1 MAVQTSPR
9 TPTGSRSTSTATPR
23 TPTGQPWTEKWGGL
37 LFVAPFL
44 VLFGFFLLWPTLSGL
59 WNSFFNKS
67 LAGVG
72 GEFLGLANWRE
83 VFHDPAVWSS
93 LKNTLVFT
101 AMSTPPLVLT
111 ALVMALLANRT
122 GVFGWFLRFAYF
134 APFVL
139 PATVVT
145 LIWVWIYQPGF
156 GLVNGLLTSAGFA
169 EIDWL
174 NTENRAMLAVVITTV
189 WWTVGF
195 NFLLYLAALQG
206 IPEHLYEAAAI
217 DGAGDRQKLVRIT
230 LPLLSRTTGLIV
242 VLQLVASLKIFD
254 QIYLMTVGGPN
265 FSTRPIIQYIYE
277 SGFTSYRIGYASAIS
292 YLFFVVI
299 VIVSI
304 AQFKLFSGRK
314 EDLR

>member
-1 MAVQTSPR
+1 MAVETIARPR
-9 TPTGSRSTSTATPR
+9 TEVQPISTGKPPFSER
-23 TPTGQPWTEKWGGL
+23 WGGL
-37 LFVAPFL
+37 LFAAPFL
-44 VLFGFFLLWPTLSGL
+44 VLFAFFLIWPTLSGL
-59 WNSFFNKS
+59 WNSFFDTS
-67 LAGVG
+67 LAGVQR
-72 GEFLGLANWRE
+72 EFLGLQNWRE
-83 VFHDPAVWSS
+83 MFADPAVWAS

-101 AMSTPPLVLT
+101 LMSTPPLVVI
-111 ALVMALLANRT
+111 ALIMALLANRK
-122 GVFGWFLRFAYF
+122 GFLGWFLRFSYF

-156 GLVNGLLTSAGFA
+156 GLVNGLLGSAGFA

-189 WWTVGF
+189 WWTIGF

-206 IPEHLYEAAAI
+206 IPEQVYEAAAI
-217 DGAGDRQKLVRIT
+217 DGANGWQKLWRIT
-230 LPLLSRTTGLIV
+230 LPLMSRTTGLIV

-254 QIYLMTVGGPN
+254 QIYLMTDGGPN

-292 YLFFVVI
+292 YMFFAVI

-304 AQFKLFSGRK
+304 AQFKLFSGNK
-314 EDLR
+314 EAGR

>member
-1 MAVQTSPR
+1 MAEHTSHRP
-9 TPTGSRSTSTATPR
+9 PPA
-23 TPTGQPWTEKWGGL
+23 QPWTEKWGGL

-44 VLFGFFLLWPTLSGL
+44 VLFGFFLLWPTLGGL

-83 VFHDPAVWSS
+83 VFDDPAVWSS

-111 ALVMALLANRT
+111 ALVMALLANRA
-122 GVFGWFLRFAYF
+122 GVFGWFLRFSYF

-174 NTENRAMLAVVITTV
+174 NTENRAMLAVVVTTV

-206 IPEHLYEAAAI
+206 IPEHLYEAASI
-217 DGAGDRQKLVRIT
+217 DGASGRQQLFRIT
-230 LPLLSRTTGLIV
+230 LPLLRRTTGLIV
-242 VLQLVASLKIFD
+242 VLQLVA
-254 QIYLMTVGGPN
+254 
-265 FSTRPIIQYIYE
+265 
-277 SGFTSYRIGYASAIS
+277 
-292 YLFFVVI
+292 
-299 VIVSI
+299 
-304 AQFKLFSGRK
+304 
-314 EDLR
+314 

>member
-1 MAVQTSPR
+1 MAVQTPARPR
-9 TPTGSRSTSTATPR
+9 TPDTTSSPPRSGP
-23 TPTGQPWTEKWGGL
+23 PWTERW
-37 LFVAPFL
+37 
-44 VLFGFFLLWPTLSGL
+44 TLAGL
-59 WNSFFNKS
+59 WNSFFNTS
-67 LAGVG
+67 LAGVKQ
-72 GEFLGLANWRE
+72 EFLGLANWRE
-83 VFHDPAVWSS
+83 LFGDPAVWDS

-111 ALVMALLANRT
+111 ALVMALLANRR

-156 GLVNGLLTSAGFA
+156 GLVNGLLTSGGFA

-206 IPEHLYEAAAI
+206 IPAQLYEAASI
-217 DGAGDRQKLVRIT
+217 DGASGPQQLFRIT
-230 LPLLSRTTGLIV
+230 LPMLSRTTGLIV
-242 VLQLVASLKIFD
+242 VLQLVASLTIFD
-254 QIYLMTVGGPN
+254 QIYLMTEGGPN
-265 FSTRPIIQYIYE
+265 HATRPIIQYIYE
-277 SGFTSYRIGYASAIS
+277 SGFTSYRIGYASAVS
-292 YLFFVVI
+292 YLFFLIVVI
-299 VIVSI
+299 VSV
-304 AQFKLFSGRK
+304 AQFKLFAGRK
-314 EDLR
+314 EADR

>member
-1 MAVQTSPR
+1 MAVETPPR
-9 TPTGSRSTSTATPR
+9 ITETKPSTAVQPG
-23 TPTGQPWTEKWGGL
+23 TGQPWQERWGGL
-37 LFVAPFL
+37 FFVAPFL
-44 VLFGFFLLWPTLSGL
+44 LLFALFMLWPTVSGL
-59 WNSFFNKS
+59 WNSFFNTS
-67 LAGVG
+67 LAGVKQ
-72 GEFLGLANWRE
+72 EFLGLQNWRDL
-83 VFHDPAVWSS
+83 FGDPAVWSS

-101 AMSTPPLVLT
+101 AMSTPPLVVI
-111 ALVMALLANRT
+111 ALVMALLANRR
-122 GVFGWFLRFAYF
+122 GVFGWLLRFAYF

-156 GLVNGLLTSAGFA
+156 GLVNGLLTAGGFA

-189 WWTVGF
+189 WWTIGF

-206 IPEHLYEAAAI
+206 IPQQVYEAAAI
-217 DGAGDRQKLVRIT
+217 DGVNGRQQLFRIT

-254 QIYLMTVGGPN
+254 QIYLMTNGGPN
-265 FSTRPIIQYIYE
+265 YATRPIIQYIYE

-292 YLFFVVI
+292 YLFFAII
-299 VIVSI
+299 VIVAV
-304 AQFKLFSGRK
+304 AQFRLFSGRG
-314 EDLR
+314 ESE